1 MSGLQDIWFVIF
13 GCLTARNKPPA
24 LNIPSRAPAQLTIF
38 YAGSVSV
45 FDAVTAEKVGS
56 LLTSITFKT

>member
-13 GCLTARNKPPA
+13 GCLRAR
-24 LNIPSRAPAQLTIF
+24 NIPSRAPAQLTIF

-56 LLTSITFKT
+56 LLNSITFKT